1 MTNKSQNGT
10 TIFNILDNTTD
21 LWMTK
26 YIIGE
31 IFSCGG
37 ATLYK
42 NPSDQTVIYPYYAI
56 AKKMCQIQGYI
67 FPSKIET
74 IPQCS
79 QNFQNFSDILK
90 LDYMHEGF
98 SLLEILSDNSS
109 F

>member
-1 MTNKSQNGT
+1 MG
-10 TIFNILDNTTD
+10 I
-21 LWMTK
+21 
-26 YIIGE
+26 E
-31 IFSCGG
+31 IHSFIPM
-37 ATLYK
+37 LY
-42 NPSDQTVIYPYYAI
+42 N
-56 AKKMCQIQGYI
+56 QGYI